1 MTQLLDYLSEKYH
14 PQSIDEINRRL
25 LELSSLFEISQILNE
40 SLELDHVLNNF
51 LLIPMGRL
59 MISRGA
65 IFLKRNDEYQVQ
77 ISKGIPSEYSQEAF
91 PASETIPK
99 KPCLISEFLSDN
111 DPQSVSKRKTSAGRQ
126 GESEYQKIAS
136 HPLFIFARKAQLEFC
151 VPFISKKQ
159 CIGIALFGPK
169 LNKTKFSE
177 EEINFLDSL
186 AGIATSSIENALQ
199 VEKIKEI
206 NKQLDERI
214 QELRTLFDIAQGLS
228 ATLEHAKILRLLVY
242 ALMGQMLV
250 TKYAILLT
258 RDSRL
263 YIQEN
268 KGFNESVLE
277 SSLPQLFEMRL
288 PQQAILVDELKDA
301 ALARNFRKNGIE
313 VLVSMSHQNKLVG
326 YILVGGRINRQKFTE
341 NDLEFL
347 TTLVS
352 QAVISLENARLFQ
365 ETLEKQ
371 RIEEELNV
379 ARTMQQRLLP
389 KSLPAIP
396 GYDIY
401 GMNIPSRQVGGD
413 YYDVINIDD
422 DHYALAIGDVS
433 GKSVPAA
440 LLMANLQAA
449 LRVMIKQKIP
459 LTEVVGNLNNLIFSN
474 TDADKYITFFVGIL
488 DRSENRFEYV
498 NAGHNPPLL
507 YHPNGERELLE
518 QGGIILGMLSNHNYQ
533 SAEIIFKP
541 GDLFFGY
548 TDGVNEAINPQEEEF
563 GEERLI
569 EVVRTHRKQSPQ
581 KIADAMW
588 QSISTFSQNQLQE
601 DDVTMLILKRHR

>member
-25 LELSSLFEISQILNE
+25 VELSSLFEISQILNE
-40 SLELDHVLNNF
+40 SLELDHILNNF

-59 MISRGA
+59 MIARGA
-65 IFLKRNDEYQVQ
+65 IFLRNNDEYRVQ
-77 ISKGIPSEYSQEAF
+77 MSKGIPQEYSHETF
-91 PASETIPK
+91 PASETIPRK
-99 KPCLISEFLSDN
+99 SCLISEILSN
-111 DPQSVSKRKTSAGRQ
+111 GKPAPNRKGKKQPLSKEERRQIAG
-126 GESEYQKIAS
+126 
-136 HPLFIFARKAQLEFC
+136 HPLFSFAQKVRLEYC
-151 VPFISKKQ
+151 VPFVSKNR
-159 CIGIALFGPK
+159 CIGVALFGPK
-169 LNKTKFSE
+169 LNNTKYSQ
-177 EEINFLDSL
+177 EEIDFLNSL

-228 ATLEHAKILRLLVY
+228 ATLEHSKILRLLVY

-250 TKYAILLT
+250 TRYAILLA
-258 RDSRL
+258 RDKEL

-268 KGFNESVLE
+268 KGFNEAVLE
-277 SSLPQLFEMRL
+277 SSLSKLSRANL
-288 PQQAILVDELKDA
+288 PQQAILVSELKDA
-301 ALARNFRKNGIE
+301 SLSNSLRSDGIE
-313 VLVSMSHQNKLVG
+313 VLVSMRHQNKQLG
-326 YILVGGRINRQKFTE
+326 YIMLGSRINRQEFTE

-347 TTLVS
+347 STLVN

-389 KSLPAIP
+389 KSLPPIA
-396 GYDIY
+396 GYTIY

-413 YYDVINIDD
+413 YYDVIKIDED
-422 DHYALAIGDVS
+422 RYALAIGDVS

-459 LTEVVGNLNNLIFSN
+459 LTEVVGNLNDLIFSN

-488 DRSENRFEYV
+488 DRRENRFHYV

-507 YHPNGERELLE
+507 CHPNGEIELLE
-518 QGGIILGMLSNHNYQ
+518 EGGIILGMLSNFAYR
-533 SAEIIFKP
+533 SAEICFEP

-548 TDGVNEAINPQEEEF
+548 TDGVNEAINLREEEF
-563 GEERLI
+563 GEERLTEI
-569 EVVRTHRKQSPQ
+569 VKTRRTDSPRT
-581 KIADAMW
+581 IADVMW
-588 QSISTFSQNQLQE
+588 QSILDFSQNQPQE
-601 DDVTMLILKRHR
+601 DDVTMLILKRE